1 VAEKCANFG
10 TLVDTLS
17 GMATTESQRRRPE
30 VAEGMA
36 AARERGV
43 HVGRPRA
50 PLPVAAARVAEL
62 REAGRS
68 LAEIA
73 ATLNTEQVPT
83 PSGRGPWTKSSVQ
96 KVVEKLAQHRD
107 AE

>member
-1 VAEKCANFG
+1 
-10 TLVDTLS
+10 
-17 GMATTESQRRRPE
+17 
-30 VAEGMA
+30 MA

-68 LAEIA
+68 LAGRSLAEIA

-83 PSGRGPWTKSSVQ
+83 ASGRGPWTKSSVQ

-107 AE
+107 AEQ